1 MKTQVKIK
9 IFLFLFSFSTIINT
23 SYAATLS
30 VDMISGGSI
39 DDSLSSNLGDSIDL
53 NIILNDA
60 LDLSGF
66 EFDLEFD
73 NSIISATSIVSGD
86 VFGLDTFSL
95 ENQINSNSIGFSE
108 TTLAFVG
115 LDILSPIVLAT
126 ISFNVVGVGLDF
138 LNLKNVILSDS
149 FGLEIGSVSL
159 NNASLTVSTS
169 SVPEPNVFWLFST
182 GLVVF
187 LRLRAKVS

>member
-1 MKTQVKIK
+1 MKTQVIIK

-126 ISFNVVGVGLDF
+126 ISFNVVGVGLDS